1 MKKENTKKNLMPQKL
16 YDIFEEKMKHTKID
30 FNFNRW
36 SIEYNLLNRILLCV
50 FIFILIFVILQIL
63 SPELSVY
70 WPYFSTTIFSL
81 FVIYPAINNYYESK
95 KNNAKKVAG
104 EVIDSILRREGIIIK
119 EAVLETLI
127 IFSGNVGSEKK
138 KYWFYLKNS
147 ETFNILRT
155 FIVFYFGIIT
165 GILSNLISNKKFLN
179 LIELWDIF
187 LSIFDILFV
196 LMVFTVVIYNLVFW
210 VQKRLL
216 YYSELYIEVLKD
228 KQFTLALKSEE
239 SFLYKFKNIF
249 S

>member
-1 MKKENTKKNLMPQKL
+1 M
-16 YDIFEEKMKHTKID
+16 
-30 FNFNRW
+30 
-36 SIEYNLLNRILLCV
+36 
-50 FIFILIFVILQIL
+50 
-63 SPELSVY
+63 
-70 WPYFSTTIFSL
+70 
-81 FVIYPAINNYYESK
+81 
-95 KNNAKKVAG
+95 
-104 EVIDSILRREGIIIK
+104 
-119 EAVLETLI
+119 ETLI
-127 IFSGNVGSEKK
+127 IYSGNVGSEKK

-187 LSIFDILFV
+187 KSIFDILFV

-210 VQKRLL
+210 IQKRLL

-239 SFLYKFKNIF
+239 SFLYKIKNIF